1 MRINNINDL
10 PEHLRK
16 QIEQQIGPIK
26 KKSKYNNEKTLVGG
40 ELVDSGREAVRYG
53 ELKLLQQ
60 ADEITALQSQ
70 VWFLIEPANNKNRAV
85 YYIADFVYFDYRLKQ
100 WVVED
105 VKGKKTSDYILK
117 KKAMYNRYGIEISEV
132 KGRLSLN
139 VVL

>member
-26 KKSKYNNEKTLVGG
+26 KRSKYNNEKTLVGD
-40 ELVDSGREAVRYG
+40 ELVDSGREAIRYG

-60 ADEITALQSQ
+60 ADEITALQRQ
-70 VWFLIEPANNKNRAV
+70 VWFLLEPKNDKNRAS
-85 YYIADFVYFDYRLKQ
+85 YYIADFVYFDYRLKE

-105 VKGKKTSDYILK
+105 AKGKRTADYIIK
-117 KKAMYNRYGIEISEV
+117 KKAMYNLYGIDIKEV
-132 KGRLSLN
+132 
-139 VVL
+139 

>member
-70 VWFLIEPANNKNRAV
+70 VWFLIEPKNDKNRAS

-117 KKAMYNRYGIEISEV
+117 KKAMYNRYGIEIREV
-132 KGRLSLN
+132 
-139 VVL
+139 